1 MIWIKKA
8 FGFGA
13 EWAADQDKFSQL
25 QMAVAAQGGDK
36 YLQMVMALAEK
47 SDLKETIY
55 MGLPEEGLIATFP
68 DYQRVSDR
76 LPKIAILLVGLQTE
90 FQKHFDFPPVT

>member
-1 MIWIKKA
+1 MFWIKKA

-13 EWAADQDKFSQL
+13 EWAADQEKFTQL

-36 YLQMVMALAEK
+36 YLQMVMALAE

-55 MGLPEEGLIATFP
+55 MGLPEEGLIAIFS
-68 DYQRVSDR
+68 DYQRVSDS
-76 LPKIAILLVGLQTE
+76 LPKIAILLVGSQTE
-90 FQKHFDFPPVT
+90 FQKYFNFPPVI